1 MEGIRSV
8 RPKIPV
14 IDVFAGPGGLGEGFS
29 AYTQISGEAPFYIAL
44 SIEKDK
50 YAYETLLLRT
60 FFRLLSIT
68 GDPSDYYQYLRGKIS
83 RDCLYENHLDL
94 FERAREIAWNFE
106 LGGSPSKHIE
116 VEMRIE
122 SKIGREKKW
131 ALIGGPPCQAYSL
144 IGRSRVKNSEPEKY
158 ENDSRH
164 FLYQEYLRI
173 VSDHSPPVFIMENVK
188 GLLSTTI
195 RGRNMFERIIEDL
208 RMPRV
213 ATGLEPSNNPKLTYD
228 IYSISSEKSAGT
240 LNPGDYVVRSEKFG
254 IPQMRHRVFLFGVR
268 SDMGTLHSFEHVLL
282 PVKSSVSVK
291 DVISDLPSIRS
302 RVSGGDKDSNI
313 AWKIAVKGIK
323 KLSWFKK
330 LKADDPL
337 KVEIQENIDNLEAV
351 NLSQGG
357 EFIEAFVS
365 PSKYSEWYADALLGG
380 VCNHIAR
387 GHIISD
393 LHRYL
398 FASSFA
404 KVNGRSPTLDDFPFE
419 LLPDHK
425 NAKSGDEGIIFKD
438 RFRVQV
444 KQNPSST
451 ITSHISKDGHYYI
464 HYDPA
469 QCRSFTVREAARVQ
483 TFPDNYYFEGPRTAQ
498 YVQVGNA
505 VPPLLA
511 SKIAGIIYNILST

>member
-1 MEGIRSV
+1 MK
-8 RPKIPV
+8 PKIPV

-29 AYTQISGEAPFYIAL
+29 AFTKPSGAYPFRIAL
-44 SIEKDK
+44 SIEKDR
-50 YAYETLLLRT
+50 YAYETLRLRT
-60 FFRLLSIT
+60 FYRLLSSI
-68 GDPSDYYQYLRGKIS
+68 GDTSDYYQYLRGKIS
-83 RDCLYENHLDL
+83 RNNLYQNH
-94 FERAREIAWNFE
+94 EEITEEASEITWNLE
-106 LGGSPSKHIE
+106 LGGSPSRHIE

-122 SKIGREKKW
+122 DKIGRAKKW

-144 IGRSRVKNSEPEKY
+144 IGRSRVRNKEPEKY
-158 ENDSRH
+158 ENDFRH

-188 GLLSTTI
+188 GLLSTRI
-195 RGRNMFERIIEDL
+195 KGLNMFERIIADL
-208 RMPRV
+208 REPRV
-213 ATGLEPSNNPKLTYD
+213 ATGLEPSDHPTLTYN
-228 IYSISSEKSAGT
+228 IYSISSEKST
-240 LNPGDYVVRSEKFG
+240 RSLNPSDYVVRSENFG

-268 SDMGTLHSFEHVLL
+268 SDLGELSGEKHILL
-282 PVKSSVSVK
+282 PAKSTVSVN

-302 RVSGGDKDSNI
+302 KVNGGNKDS
-313 AWKIAVKGIK
+313 KIVWMKAVEEIK
-323 KLSWFKK
+323 EIGWFKR
-330 LKADDPL
+330 LDAEDPL
-337 KVEIQENIDNLEAV
+337 KNEIQKSLNNLERLNV
-351 NLSQGG
+351 GCGG
-357 EFIEAFVS
+357 EFVEAFVS
-365 PSKYSEWYADALLGG
+365 ASKYPEWYDDVLLGG

-387 GHIISD
+387 GHIASD

-404 KVNGRSPTLDDFPFE
+404 NLKGRSPTLDDFPAD
-419 LLPDHK
+419 LLPKHK
-425 NAKSGDEGIIFKD
+425 NVEPDGKEIIFKD

-444 KQNPSST
+444 RGAPSST

-469 QCRSFTVREAARVQ
+469 QCRSLTVREAARIQ

-511 SKIAGIIYNILST
+511 VKIAEVVYKSLIGWYP